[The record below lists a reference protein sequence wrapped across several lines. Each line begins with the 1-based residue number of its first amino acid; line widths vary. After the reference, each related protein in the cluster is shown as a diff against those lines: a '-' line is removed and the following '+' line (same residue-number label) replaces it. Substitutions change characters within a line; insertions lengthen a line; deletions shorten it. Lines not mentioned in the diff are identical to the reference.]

1 MKEKFQ
7 FRVGVALAV
16 LWIAFGAVAA
26 VAQRICQVSAD
37 CPQGGSVSCQGW
49 SDRGSPAPE
58 CATISNGVR
67 CTSYYS
73 CGWRCTFQVTQT
85 VTCDGG
91 GQDEPYQ
98 QNP

>member
-1 MKEKFQ
+1 MKGKLPFS
-7 FRVGVALAV
+7 FSVAVAV
-16 LWIAFGAVAA
+16 LGIAFGAVAA

-49 SDRGSPAPE
+49 SDRGLPE
-58 CATISNGVR
+58 CQTTGNGVR
-67 CTSYYS
+67 CTSTYS
-73 CGWRCTFQVTQT
+73 CGRNCTMTVTQT